1 MKLKFIGAT
10 ESVTGSKHLVIT
22 EKGKQILLDCGM
34 YQGMGRDTDELNRH
48 LGVNPENIEAVILSH
63 AHIDHSGSLPLLV
76 KEGFRGKIYCT
87 EATFEVCE
95 ILLAD
100 SAHIHESDITI
111 INKRRLKDHL
121 SPLKPIYTIKDV
133 DRCMKHFRTIPY
145 RSEFRLN
152 DELSFMFT
160 DVGHITGSAAVH
172 ITSHE
177 DNKNTRL
184 TFTGDVGRY
193 TDLLLKSPE
202 TFPQSD
208 YIISESTYGD
218 KLHEAGDDA
227 AKRLLEVV
235 TRTCVEKK
243 GRLIIPAFS
252 LGRTQEIVFVLD
264 KLKNEGKLPNIKTFV
279 DSPLSVSATA
289 IVRKHPEAF
298 NEALREYIKT
308 DPDPFG
314 FNNLTYIRDAG
325 ESKELNRINEPC
337 IIISASGMADAGRV
351 KHHIRNAIGD
361 ARNTILMVGYCA
373 PRSLGA
379 KLLAGE
385 KQIHIF
391 GEFYEVRAE
400 IDSIQAYSAHADY
413 SELLK
418 YLDCQEKSK
427 VKELFLVHGEEDSK
441 TAFKE
446 KLRAAGFPL
455 VSIPQKGNVFP
466 LT

>member
-34 YQGMGRDTDELNRH
+34 FQGMGRETDEMNRN
-48 LGVNPENIEAVILSH
+48 LGLNPENIEAVILSH

-87 EATFEVCE
+87 EATLEVCE

-100 SAHIHESDITI
+100 SAHIHESDIAI
-111 INKRRLKDHL
+111 INKRRIKDHL
-121 SPLKPIYTIKDV
+121 NPLKPIYTIKDV

-145 RSEFRLN
+145 HSEFRIN

-177 DNKNTRL
+177 KGKSTRL

-193 TDLLLKSPE
+193 SDMLLKSPE

-218 KLHEAGDDA
+218 RLHDAGDNA
-227 AKRLLEVV
+227 AQRLLDVV
-235 TRTCVEKK
+235 NHTCVEKK

-264 KLKNEGKLPNIKTFV
+264 KLKNEGKLPDIKTFV
-279 DSPLSVSATA
+279 DSPLSVSATN
-289 IVRKHPEAF
+289 IVRRHPEAF
-298 NEALREYIKT
+298 NEALREYIKN

-314 FNNLTYIRDAG
+314 FNNLTYIREAN
-325 ESKELNRINEPC
+325 ESKELNELREPC

-361 ARNTILMVGYCA
+361 ARNTILLVGYCS

-385 KQIHIF
+385 KQVHIF
-391 GEFYEVRAE
+391 GEFYEVRAQV
-400 IDSIQAYSAHADY
+400 DSIQAYSAHADY
-413 SELLK
+413 NELLR
-418 YLDCQEKSK
+418 YLDCQEKNR
-427 VKELFLVHGEEDSK
+427 VKEIFLVHGEDEAK
-441 TAFKE
+441 TSFRE
-446 KLRAAGFPL
+446 KLLGAGFAS
-455 VSIPQKGNVFP
+455 VTIPEKGNVFP
-466 LT
+466 LE